1 LAQFALISALTSDED
16 EMKYAPLLLI
26 MLTAL
31 GLDGCAGFSQDGG
44 FDAVAS
50 ATRTHLGKEV
60 KWPRSARA
68 QAEVDA
74 QVTALLAH
82 PLSVED
88 AVQIALL
95 NNHTLQAAFQEL
107 GISEAELVQAGRLP
121 NPRFD
126 LRHAGA
132 AGQYDVEETL
142 SFNVLALLTMPYA
155 HDIETRRFAQTQN
168 SSVQRVAQLAKDTRE
183 AFYAAVAARQSL
195 NYLQQVRVAAE
206 TGAELAHRMVAAGNW
221 NRLDQARE
229 QSFYSDAVQNT
240 TRARLAEESAREKL
254 MGLLGLPAPRTAQ
267 QSAQP
272 ALQLVEALP
281 ELPASLDGL
290 PDVERAVLQERLD
303 LQSMRMHIDELSK
316 SLGLTK
322 STRFVNVL
330 DIGATRVRQGSRD
343 EPYERGYTVT
353 LEVPIFDSGAAR
365 VKKSEAIYAQAV
377 DRFAQAAIEARSQI
391 RLAYAGYR
399 AAFELAQ
406 RQRDEVLPL
415 RQAIAQQNLLRYN
428 ASLISIFEL
437 LSDAREQVIS
447 VDGYIQSV
455 RDFWIAKSRLDGA
468 LLGNSAS

>member
-1 LAQFALISALTSDED
+1 
-16 EMKYAPLLLI
+16 
-26 MLTAL
+26 MLAL
-31 GLDGCAGFSQDGG
+31 GLGGCTGFTQDGG
-44 FDAVAS
+44 FDAVAN
-50 ATRTHLGKEV
+50 ATRAHLGKEV
-60 KWPRSARA
+60 KWPRSAHA
-68 QAEVDA
+68 QAEVSA
-74 QVTALLAH
+74 QVAALLAH

-95 NNHTLQAAFQEL
+95 NNHTLQAAFEEL

-132 AGQYDVEETL
+132 AGQYDIEETL

-155 HDIETRRFAQTQN
+155 HDIEKRRFAQTQN

-183 AFYAAVAARQSL
+183 AFYAAIAARQSL
-195 NYLQQVRVAAE
+195 NYLQQVRIAAE
-206 TGAELAHRMVAAGNW
+206 TGAELAHRMVSAGNW
-221 NRLDQARE
+221 SRLDQARE
-229 QSFYSDAVQNT
+229 QSFYNDAVQNLW
-240 TRARLAEESAREKL
+240 RARLAEESARERL
-254 MGLLGLPAPRTAQ
+254 MGLLGLPAQPSAQPSAQ

-272 ALQLVEALP
+272 ALQLAEVLP
-281 ELPASLDGL
+281 ELPASLEPL

-303 LQSMRMHIDELSK
+303 LQLMRMHVDELSK
-316 SLGLTK
+316 SLRLTK

-330 DIGATRVRQGSRD
+330 DIGATRVRQGSRE

-377 DRFAQAAIEARSQI
+377 DRFSQAAIEARSQI
-391 RLAYAGYR
+391 RVAYAGYR

>member
-1 LAQFALISALTSDED
+1 MLA
-16 EMKYAPLLLI
+16 
-26 MLTAL
+26 AL
-31 GLDGCAGFSQDGG
+31 GLGGCAGFTPDGG
-44 FDAVAS
+44 FDAVAN

-60 KWPRSARA
+60 KWPRSAQA

-74 QVTALLAH
+74 RVAALLAH

-95 NNHTLQAAFQEL
+95 NNHTLQAAFEEL
-107 GISEAELVQAGRLP
+107 GISEAERVQAGRLP
-121 NPRFD
+121 NPRFE
-126 LRHAGA
+126 LRHAAA
-132 AGQYDVEETL
+132 AGQYDIEETL

-155 HDIETRRFAQTQN
+155 HDIEKRRFAQTQN

-183 AFYAAVAARQSL
+183 AFYAAIAARQSL
-195 NYLQQVRVAAE
+195 NYLQQVRIAAE
-206 TGAELAHRMVAAGNW
+206 TGAELAHRMVSAGNW

-229 QSFYSDAVQNT
+229 QSFYSDAVQNM
-240 TRARLAEESAREKL
+240 TRARLAEESARERL
-254 MGLLGLPAPRTAQ
+254 LGLLGLPAQ
-267 QSAQP
+267 LSSAQP
-272 ALQLVEALP
+272 ALQLAEVLP
-281 ELPASLDGL
+281 ELPASLEPL
-290 PDVERAVLQERLD
+290 PDVERAVLQARLD
-303 LQSMRMHIDELSK
+303 LQLMRMHIDELGK

-330 DIGATRVRQGSRD
+330 DIGATRVRQGSRE

-377 DRFAQAAIEARSQI
+377 DRFSQAAIEARSQI
-391 RLAYAGYR
+391 RVAYANYR

>member
-1 LAQFALISALTSDED
+1 
-16 EMKYAPLLLI
+16 
-26 MLTAL
+26 MLAL
-31 GLDGCAGFSQDGG
+31 GLGGCTGFTQDGG
-44 FDAVAS
+44 FDAVAN
-50 ATRTHLGKEV
+50 ATRAHLGKEV
-60 KWPRSARA
+60 KWPRSAHA
-68 QAEVDA
+68 QAEVSA
-74 QVTALLAH
+74 QVAALLAH

-95 NNHTLQAAFQEL
+95 NNHTLQAAFEEL

-132 AGQYDVEETL
+132 AGQYDIEETL

-155 HDIETRRFAQTQN
+155 HDIEKRRFAQTQN

-183 AFYAAVAARQSL
+183 AFYAAIAARQSL
-195 NYLQQVRVAAE
+195 NYLQQVRIAAE
-206 TGAELAHRMVAAGNW
+206 TGAELAHRMLSAGNW

-229 QSFYSDAVQNT
+229 QSFYSDAVQNLW
-240 TRARLAEESAREKL
+240 RARLAEESARERL
-254 MGLLGLPAPRTAQ
+254 MGLLGLPAQPSAQ
-267 QSAQP
+267 PSAQP
-272 ALQLVEALP
+272 ALQLAEVLP
-281 ELPASLDGL
+281 ELPASLEPL

-303 LQSMRMHIDELSK
+303 LQLMRMHVDELSK
-316 SLGLTK
+316 SLRLTK

-330 DIGATRVRQGSRD
+330 DIGATRVRQGSRE

-377 DRFAQAAIEARSQI
+377 DRFSQAAIEARSQI
-391 RLAYAGYR
+391 RVAYAGYR

>member
-1 LAQFALISALTSDED
+1 
-16 EMKYAPLLLI
+16 MRHAPLLLI
-26 MLTAL
+26 MLAAL
-31 GLDGCAGFSQDGG
+31 DLGGCTGFTQDGG
-44 FDAVAS
+44 FDAVAN
-50 ATRTHLGKEV
+50 ATRTHLGQEV
-60 KWPRSARA
+60 KWPRSAQAR
-68 QAEVDA
+68 AEVDA
-74 QVTALLAH
+74 RVTALLAH

-95 NNHTLQAAFQEL
+95 NNHTLQAAFEEL

-126 LRHAGA
+126 LRRAGA
-132 AGQYDVEETL
+132 AGQYDIEETL

-155 HDIETRRFAQTQN
+155 HDIEKRRFAQTQN
-168 SSVQRVAQLAKDTRE
+168 LSIQRVAQLAKDTRE
-183 AFYAAVAARQSL
+183 AFYAAIGARQSL
-195 NYLQQVRVAAE
+195 NYLQQVRTAAE
-206 TGAELAHRMVAAGNW
+206 TGAELAHRMVSAGNW

-229 QSFYSDAVQNT
+229 QSFYSDAVQNL
-240 TRARLAEESAREKL
+240 TRARLAEESARERL
-254 MGLLGLPAPRTAQ
+254 LGLLGLPAQPSAPPAAQ
-267 QSAQP
+267 S
-272 ALQLVEALP
+272 ALQLADVLP
-281 ELPASLDGL
+281 ELPTSLEPL
-290 PDVERAVLQERLD
+290 PDVERSVLQQRLD
-303 LQSMRMHIDELSK
+303 LQLMRMHVDELSK

-330 DIGATRVRQGSRD
+330 DIGATRVRQGSRE

-377 DRFAQAAIEARSQI
+377 DRFSQAAIEARSQI
-391 RLAYAGYR
+391 RAAYAGYR

-437 LSDAREQVIS
+437 LSDAREQAIS

>member
-1 LAQFALISALTSDED
+1 
-16 EMKYAPLLLI
+16 MRHAPLLLI
-26 MLTAL
+26 MLAAL
-31 GLDGCAGFSQDGG
+31 GLGGCAGFTKDGG
-44 FDAVAS
+44 FDAVAN
-50 ATRTHLGKEV
+50 ATRAQLGKEV
-60 KWPRSARA
+60 KWPRSAHA
-68 QAEVDA
+68 QAEVDT
-74 QVTALLAH
+74 QVTGLLAH
-82 PLSVED
+82 PLSVEG

-95 NNHTLQAAFQEL
+95 NNRMLQAAFEEL
-107 GISEAELVQAGRLP
+107 GISEAALVQAGRLP

-126 LRHAGA
+126 LRHAAA
-132 AGQYDVEETL
+132 AGQYDIEETL
-142 SFNVLALLTMPYA
+142 SFNVLSLLTMPYA
-155 HDIETRRFAQTQN
+155 RDIEKRRFAQTQDL
-168 SSVQRVAQLAKDTRE
+168 SVQRVAQLAKDTRE
-183 AFYAAVAARQSL
+183 AFYAAVAARESL
-195 NYLQQVRVAAE
+195 NYLQQVRIAAE
-206 TGAELAHRMVAAGNW
+206 TGAELAQRMVSAGNW

-229 QSFYSDAVQNT
+229 QSFYTDAVQNL

-254 MGLLGLPAPRTAQ
+254 MGLLGLPAP
-267 QSAQP
+267 QSGQP
-272 ALQLVEALP
+272 ALQLADTLP
-281 ELPASLDGL
+281 ELPAGLDSL

-303 LQSMRMHIDELSK
+303 LQLMRMHIDELGK

-330 DIGATRVRQGSRD
+330 EVGAARVRQGSRE

-353 LEVPIFDSGAAR
+353 LEVPVFDSGAAR

-377 DRFAQAAIEARSQI
+377 DRFTQAAIEARAQI

-468 LLGNSAS
+468 LLGNGTLLGNSAS